1 MKKSSHFLRNIIVV
15 ILSAV
20 VVLLLVLYQ
29 PDKEIEALKNQYAV
43 PPSQF
48 MELDGMQVHYRDQGP
63 QNDSLPLVLLHG
75 TASSL
80 FTWEA
85 CTNVW
90 KEKHRVLRMDMPAF
104 GLTGPNSEDDY
115 RIATYVG
122 FVHAFLQKLGVTKC
136 VIIGNSLGGL
146 IAAAYT
152 VEYPDAVEKLIL
164 IDPAGYPIENAKGSL
179 GFTLGRIPVIKNLL
193 TIITPK
199 SMVRKSMED
208 VYGNPALVTD
218 SLVEQYRDMTLRK
231 GNRDALVVRLNMQ
244 QDWDTLQV
252 KKIQAP
258 TMIIWG
264 QKDNLIP
271 VSNAYKFQRDLKHP
285 HLEILPESGHVP
297 MEETPQKVI
306 ALVER
311 FVQSEHQY

>member
-1 MKKSSHFLRNIIVV
+1 MKKSSRFLRNIILVV
-15 ILSAV
+15 LSAV
-20 VVLLLVLYQ
+20 VVLLIALYQ
-29 PDKEIEALKNQYAV
+29 PDKDVEELKKQYASA
-43 PPSQF
+43 PSQF
-48 MELDGMQVHYRDQGP
+48 MELENMQVHYRDEGP
-63 QNDSLPLVLLHG
+63 SNDSLPIVLLHG

-85 CTNVW
+85 CATAL

-104 GLTGPNSEDDY
+104 GLTGPNPADDY
-115 RIATYVG
+115 RIETYVE

-136 VIIGNSLGGL
+136 VIAGNSLGGL

-152 VEYPDAVEKLIL
+152 AKYPDIVEKLIL

-179 GFTLGRIPVIKNLL
+179 GFTLGRIPVVKNLL
-193 TIITPK
+193 TILTPK
-199 SMVRKSMED
+199 SMVRKSLED

-252 KKIQAP
+252 KKIQVPA
-258 TMIIWG
+258 MIIWG
-264 QKDNLIP
+264 EKDYLIP
-271 VSNAYKFQRDLKHP
+271 MANALKYQRDLKHP

-297 MEETPQKVI
+297 MEESPQKVI